1 MNSKFFVPYQ
11 TARQLKEKGY
21 NGMCDYYY
29 APDKQLYFAVTCVS
43 NDTLDYENNGT
54 IAAPTYHEVMDWLE
68 KKGYPIESACLRDFA
83 DHDIMWVCG
92 CDIHVS
98 GIYPTREEA
107 FNDVILDLLKM
118 L

>member
-1 MNSKFFVPYQ
+1 MNSKFFVPFE
-11 TARQLKEKGY
+11 TAKLLKDKGY
-21 NGMCDYYY
+21 NGICDYYY
-29 APDKQLYFAVTCVS
+29 SPDNQLYSGVTRVS
-43 NDTLDYENNGT
+43 NDTLDSENDGT
-54 IAAPTYHEVMDWLE
+54 IAAPTYHEEIDWFE
-68 KKGYPIESACLRDFA
+68 KKGFPIESACLRDFA

-107 FNDVILDLLKM
+107 FNDVILDLLNM